1 MLSCALLDF
10 CVDFLR
16 VLVSKKH
23 LIFKD
28 FVTACLE
35 NADKD
40 RMSYKPLEQLDQ
52 IKLTD
57 ISEQPSQHQLHQASN
72 DINKANSDGS
82 CSKSPS
88 LKTKTCKKGE
98 SDKQLPFHSSLMSAN
113 VILEAKP
120 LWDKFHEQGTEM
132 IVTKAGRRMFPTF
145 QVRVVGL
152 DPQICYMMMMDF
164 VPVDDKRYRYAFHTS
179 SWVVAGKADPISPPR
194 IHVHPDSPANGAT
207 WMKQTISFDKLKL
220 TNNQLDEHG
229 HVSNSVAQYS
239 RQFLTHQTSFSR
251 SFSTQCTDTSRAF
264 TSFIFRRT
272 ASRKNAN
279 ISIFAP
285 SSFPKLHS
293 PPSQLI
299 KTKE

>member
-1 MLSCALLDF
+1 M
-10 CVDFLR
+10 
-16 VLVSKKH
+16 
-23 LIFKD
+23 KD

-57 ISEQPSQHQLHQASN
+57 ISEQPSQLQIQQLSN
-72 DINKANSDGS
+72 DSVATTNSDGS
-82 CSKSPS
+82 CSKSS
-88 LKTKTCKKGE
+88 GQKTKSSKKGGSE
-98 SDKQLPFHSSLMSAN
+98 KQLPYHSSLHTAN

-152 DPQICYMMMMDF
+152 DPQIQYMMMMDF

-220 TNNQLDEHG
+220 TNNQMDDHG
-229 HVSNSVAQYS
+229 HVS
-239 RQFLTHQTSFSR
+239 FLNFS
-251 SFSTQCTDTSRAF
+251 
-264 TSFIFRRT
+264 
-272 ASRKNAN
+272 K
-279 ISIFAP
+279 
-285 SSFPKLHS
+285 
-293 PPSQLI
+293 
-299 KTKE
+299 